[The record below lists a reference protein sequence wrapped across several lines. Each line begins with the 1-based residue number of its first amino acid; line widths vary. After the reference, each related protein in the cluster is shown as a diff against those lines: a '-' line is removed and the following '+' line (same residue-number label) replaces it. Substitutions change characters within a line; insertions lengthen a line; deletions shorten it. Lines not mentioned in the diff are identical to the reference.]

1 MIIEMPPPFRS
12 DYFAFDFAQ
21 EAWER
26 RQYHDVRKQIFCEEQ
41 QLFTGSDLDEIDQR
55 ALPIVAISNCGGML
69 DRVVG
74 VVRIDERK
82 PGVWYG
88 SRLGV
93 VEQYR
98 KLTRFDIFNLFE
110 NSQPIAPFNQ
120 SIGAALIYKAVST
133 ANALGARQFY
143 ATVQEQNVR
152 FFEKMHWRTIYT
164 MTLHNYPHALME
176 VDLNQYPPSMISL
189 NQLGLAA

>member
-26 RQYHDVRKQIFCEEQ
+26 RQYHQVRQQIFCEEQ
-41 QLFTGSDLDEIDQR
+41 KLFTGSDLDEIDR
-55 ALPIVAISNCGGML
+55 HALPIVAISNCGGML

-82 PGVWYG
+82 PGIWYG

-93 VEQYR
+93 VEPYR
-98 KLTRFDIFNLFE
+98 KLTRFDIFGLFE
-110 NSQPIAPFNQ
+110 NGQPIAPFNQ

-133 ANALGARQFY
+133 ASALGARQFY

-164 MTLHNYPHALME
+164 MMLHNYPHALME
-176 VDLNQYPPSMISL
+176 VDLSYYLPSSISL
-189 NQLGLAA
+189 KQLRAAA

>member
-21 EAWER
+21 EAWEL
-26 RQYHDVRKQIFCEEQ
+26 RQYYAVRHEIFCEEQ
-41 QLFTGSDLDEIDQR
+41 KLFTGSDRDEIDRR

-110 NSQPIAPFNQ
+110 NGQPIAPFNQ

-133 ANALGARQFY
+133 AHALGANRFY

-176 VDLNQYPPSMISL
+176 VDLNYYPPSFIAL
-189 NQLGLAA
+189 RQLRNAA

>member
-1 MIIEMPPPFRS
+1 MIIEMPPPYKS
-12 DYFAFDFAQ
+12 DYLAFGFAQ
-21 EAWER
+21 EAWEL
-26 RQYHDVRKQIFCEEQ
+26 RQYRDVRQQIFCHEQ
-41 QLFTGSDLDEIDQR
+41 QLFTGTDQDEIDRR

-74 VVRIDERK
+74 VVRIDERQ

-93 VEQYR
+93 VEGYR
-98 KLTRFDIFNLFE
+98 KLTRFDVVGLFE
-110 NSQPIAPFNQ
+110 NNRAVAPFNQ

-133 ANALGARQFY
+133 ANALGAKRFY

-152 FFEKMHWRTIYT
+152 FFEKMHWRTLYKL
-164 MTLHNYPHALME
+164 TLHNYPHALME
-176 VDLNQYPPSMISL
+176 VDLNHYPPSQIAL
-189 NQLGLAA
+189 QQLRLAA